1 MPLLNGLS
9 KPRNIMTTITTIT
22 SLGHKGEGVAE
33 IDGHKIF
40 VPFALPGERVELE
53 IDGDR
58 ATLLGVIAPAANRVE
73 PFCPHFGACGGC
85 QLQHLDRPSYEA
97 FKIGLIETPLRFA
110 GIELPVSRF
119 IDAAGAGRRRAT
131 LHARREGV
139 GYMRLR
145 SHEVYDINACPILV
159 PGLAK
164 APDIARAVFQAVGE
178 ADVSLVATL
187 SGLDVAIR
195 TEKKQARHDRVAPLV
210 ARFKMARLALNGEMV
225 LQAQPPIVEMGRAR
239 VELPIGSFL
248 QATAAAE
255 NLLADYVLNAV
266 DRKVKTVAD
275 LFCGLGP
282 FALRLAEQY
291 PVKAFDN
298 DRAGIAA
305 LDSARRFT
313 KGLREITAKCQ
324 DLFRD
329 PLTQY
334 ELNYDFVV
342 LDPPRSG
349 AEAQTRELAKSKVK
363 TIVMAACDPRT
374 FARDAAILVAGGY
387 AISDLVAID
396 QFTQSTHIEMAATF
410 RR

>member
-1 MPLLNGLS
+1 
-9 KPRNIMTTITTIT
+9 MTTIATIT
-22 SLGHKGEGVAE
+22 SLGHKGEGIAE
-33 IDGHKIF
+33 IDGAKVF
-40 VPFALPGERVELE
+40 VPFALPGERVELD

-58 ATLLGVIAPAANRVE
+58 ATLLGVIAPADNRVE

-110 GIELPVSRF
+110 GIDLPVSRF

-145 SHEVYDINACPILV
+145 SHEVHDINACPILV

-195 TEKKQARHDRVAPLV
+195 TEKKQARNDRVAPLV
-210 ARFKMARLALNGEMV
+210 ARFKMARLAMNGEMV

-255 NLLADYVLNAV
+255 NLLAEYVLGAV

-282 FALRLAEQY
+282 FALRLAENH

-305 LDSARRFT
+305 LDQARRFT
-313 KGLREITAKCQ
+313 KGLREVTAKTQ

-387 AISDLVAID
+387 TMSDLVAVD

>member
-1 MPLLNGLS
+1 
-9 KPRNIMTTITTIT
+9 MTSITTIT

-33 IDGHKIF
+33 IDGHKVF

-53 IDGDR
+53 LDGDR
-58 ATLLGVIAPAANRVE
+58 ATLLGVIAPAANRIE

-110 GIELPVSRF
+110 GIELSVSRF

-145 SHEVYDINACPILV
+145 SHQVHDIDACPILV
-159 PGLAK
+159 PGLDK

-248 QATAAAE
+248 QATAEAE

-282 FALRLAEQY
+282 FALRLAEER

-305 LDSARRFT
+305 LDQARRFT

-349 AEAQTRELAKSKVK
+349 AEAQVRELAKSKVK
-363 TIVMAACDPRT
+363 TVVMAACDART

-387 AISDLVAID
+387 AMSDLVAID